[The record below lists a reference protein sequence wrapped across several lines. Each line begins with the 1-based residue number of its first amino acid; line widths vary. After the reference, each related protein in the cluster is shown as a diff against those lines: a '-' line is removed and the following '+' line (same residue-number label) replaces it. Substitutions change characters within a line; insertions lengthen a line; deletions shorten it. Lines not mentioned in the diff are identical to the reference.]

1 LSESG
6 EDQRLL
12 TAIECAANSTRH
24 KILEILSDTPG
35 LGTKALAD
43 KMGVTRQHIA
53 YHIGELRKA
62 DLIKDM
68 PAGTISVY
76 NITPLGR
83 TALQRIHSTT
93 PPEKLPAQELSPP
106 IPPPPQKAIKPAGRG
121 AFSKR
126 SLSLMPAFAGFI
138 VILLYSVYRAGTDK
152 QPSYV
157 LGGLMV
163 AVVAFLLLA
172 YVSKKVMGLLLRL

>member
-1 LSESG
+1 MSESG

-12 TAIECAANSTRH
+12 TAIECAANPTRH

-68 PAGTISVY
+68 PAGTITVY

-83 TALQRIHSTT
+83 AALQRIHSAP
-93 PPEKLPAQELSPP
+93 PPENPPARELPPP

-121 AFSKR
+121 AFSRR
-126 SLSLMPAFAGFI
+126 SSSLMPALAGFL
-138 VILLYSVYRAGTDK
+138 VILLYSVYRAVTDR

-163 AVVAFLLLA
+163 AVVAFILLA
-172 YVSKKVMGLLLRL
+172 YVSKKIIGFLQRL